1 MLGYVARRLVMTLP
15 ILLAVA
21 TAVFVLAR
29 VVPGDPA
36 LVILGEQANA
46 EALDALRKRLGLD
59 RSLPVQYVAFMGDIA
74 RGDLGV
80 SLSSGRPVWSEIGA
94 VLPFTLELTL
104 AATVIG
110 ILLGV
115 PFGVLAAVRRNGL
128 ADYLTRLL
136 SLAGLSFPAFVSG
149 ILLLLAFA
157 VQLRW
162 FPVVSRIDVTDTLA
176 RLHNLVLPA
185 LNLGLIKAAYVTR
198 VTRSSM
204 LAVLSE
210 DYMRTARAKGL
221 TRRRIIWRHGLR
233 NALIPIVTVVG
244 LYFGTMIGNSVLTEI
259 VFNRPGIGKL
269 ILGALQARDY
279 TLLQGLMIVFAFCVV
294 LVNLVTD
301 LIYGLVDPRVK
312 SR

>member
-1 MLGYVARRLVMTLP
+1 MPAYIARRLLMTLP
-15 ILLAVA
+15 ILFAVA

-46 EALDALRKRLGLD
+46 EALAALRARLGLD
-59 RSLPVQYVAFMGDIA
+59 QPLYVQYAQFLA
-74 RGDLGV
+74 ATTRGDLGV
-80 SLSSGRPVWSEIGA
+80 ALSSGRPVWAEIRA

-104 AATVIG
+104 AATLLG
-110 ILLGV
+110 IVLGV
-115 PFGVLAAVRRNGL
+115 PFGVLAAIRRNAL
-128 ADYLTRLL
+128 ADYATRLL
-136 SLAGLSFPAFVSG
+136 SLTGLSFPAFVSG
-149 ILLLLAFA
+149 ILLVLAFA
-157 VQLRW
+157 VHLRW
-162 FPVVSRIDVTDTLA
+162 FPVVSRIDAADVWT

-185 LNLGLIKAAYVTR
+185 INLGLIKAAYVTR

-204 LAVLSE
+204 LAVLTE
-210 DYMRTARAKGL
+210 DYMRTARAKGIS
-221 TRRRIIWRHGLR
+221 RRRIIWRHGLR

-294 LVNLVTD
+294 LVNLATD
-301 LIYGLVDPRVK
+301 LVYGLVDPRVK
-312 SR
+312 TR